1 VTLPTVSDA
10 PVEDP
15 RLVSESPAAEI
26 GRVPLHSPLLG
37 MMPHIL
43 QTLQREPA
51 LAITLTYFL
60 VAMAGIFYDY
70 SFYAKFAIPVL
81 SLSQLSDF
89 LTAGIQQ
96 PMALVLVFST
106 FPICWV
112 FDRINTHYRRRN
124 LARLEKM
131 RAEPSASAFAGIRFR
146 YIRWRAEQLWY
157 TRISYLAVIVVYGAM
172 FVGFYAERRANA
184 VKEGEAQEV
193 RVWLNGAAA
202 ALPASDSDR
211 WTYLG
216 AISSYLF
223 VYDRKAATATVLPVN
238 AVARIDPIAPAPSK
252 PGVVVAPIP

>member
-1 VTLPTVSDA
+1 LSDA
-10 PVEDP
+10 P
-15 RLVSESPAAEI
+15 LSESRRLAGLPAAEI

-112 FDRINTHYRRRN
+112 FDRINMRYRQRN
-124 LARLEKM
+124 LALLERL
-131 RAEPSASAFAGIRFR
+131 RADPPASPVARIRLR
-146 YIRWRAEQLWY
+146 YVRWRVEQLWY
-157 TRISYLAVIVVYGAM
+157 TRLGYLAGIVIYGAM

-216 AISSYLF
+216 AISSYVF
-223 VYDRKAATATVLPVN
+223 VYDRKAAAATVLPVN
-238 AVARIDPIAPAPSK
+238 AVARIDPIAPPAGN

>member
-1 VTLPTVSDA
+1 MSDA
-10 PVEDP
+10 PVREST
-15 RLVSESPAAEI
+15 LVGEPAAAHT
-26 GRVPLHSPLLG
+26 GQAPLHSPLLG

-43 QTLQREPA
+43 ETLQREPA

-60 VAMAGIFYDY
+60 VAMTGIFYDY
-70 SFYAKFAIPVL
+70 SFYAKFAVPVL

-96 PMALVLVFST
+96 PMAIVLVFST

-112 FDRINTHYRRRN
+112 FDRINMRYRRRN
-124 LARLEKM
+124 LATLERL
-131 RAEPSASAFAGIRFR
+131 RAEPPTSLLARL
-146 YIRWRAEQLWY
+146 RWRFVRWRVEQVWY

-172 FVGFYAERRANA
+172 FVGGYAERRANA

-202 ALPASDSDR
+202 ALPASDADR

-216 AISSYLF
+216 AISGYLF
-223 VYDRKAATATVLPVN
+223 VYDRKAAAATVLPVN
-238 AVARIDPIAPAPSK
+238 AVARIDPIAPPDAK
-252 PGVVVAPIP
+252 PGLVVAPIP